1 MIKTVIVGVTLAF
14 FAVLVA
20 GTPASALSQSS
31 SNDKSEKKALKTDQV
46 KDVKD
51 TEVKKA
57 PDAQAQSGPILVF
70 ADIETGWNKE
80 QVEQIL
86 QHYGKGKVAIAIEG
100 SGPTGGKFSRN
111 QSYYLLKDLFTYT
124 ITEKFQFVQ
133 YRHVS
138 DGRDDVYAV
147 AERKYKRN
155 DDGRTF
161 KDKIYVSLH
170 LEDDRWVIS
179 EIKSVR

>member
-1 MIKTVIVGVTLAF
+1 MSKIVIVGATLAF
-14 FAVLVA
+14 LAVWVA
-20 GTPASALSQSS
+20 GTPVSALPQSTT
-31 SNDKSEKKALKTDQV
+31 KKNLESDQV

-51 TEVKKA
+51 TKAKKA
-57 PDAQAQSGPILVF
+57 PDAEAQSGPILVF
-70 ADIETGWNKE
+70 ADIEAGWNKE

-124 ITEKFQFVQ
+124 ITEKFEFVQ
-133 YRHVS
+133 YRHVT

-179 EIKSVR
+179 EIKSIR

>member
-1 MIKTVIVGVTLAF
+1 MSKTVIVGVTLAF
-14 FAVLVA
+14 LAVWVA
-20 GTPASALSQSS
+20 GTPVSALPQSP
-31 SNDKSEKKALKTDQV
+31 KKKNLDTDQV

-51 TEVKKA
+51 TKVKKA
-57 PDAQAQSGPILVF
+57 REAEAKSGPILVF
-70 ADIETGWNKE
+70 ADIETGWNNE

-86 QHYGKGKVAIAIEG
+86 RHYGKGKVAIAIEG

-124 ITEKFQFVQ
+124 ITEKFEFVQ

-138 DGRDDVYAV
+138 DGNDDVYAV
-147 AERKYKRN
+147 AERKYKRT
-155 DDGRTF
+155 DDGRMY

-170 LEDDRWVIS
+170 LEGDRWVIS
-179 EIKSVR
+179 EIKSIR